1 MIKGDTYMMRRLPRG
16 GRVAAML
23 LSTALLSACAEA
35 DFFGHVAKR
44 ATSSDE
50 PPAAG
55 STAAPGYKI
64 GKPYQVA
71 GVWYYP
77 REDFDYDETGIA
89 SWYGPDFHAK
99 TTANGEIFDQNAVS
113 AAHKT
118 LPLPSVVR
126 VTNLEN
132 GRSLVVRI
140 NDRGPFVNGRIID
153 LSRRAAQLLGFEG
166 SGTAKVRVQ
175 VLADES
181 RALAGKL
188 KPDGNEPQVAAAP
201 RESVTAETLPPQGK
215 GSRETAKPVQTAAA
229 TPSPSANRMNTA
241 ADRVEKEL
249 ADQTVETVPVQA
261 TGIFVQAGSFS
272 RHDNALRLQARL
284 SGVGSPQI
292 QTANVKGQTVYR
304 VRFGPLST
312 IDEADRLL
320 ASVIASG
327 QPDAKV
333 VVD

>member
-1 MIKGDTYMMRRLPRG
+1 MMRSIPRG
-16 GRVAAML
+16 GRVAALL
-23 LSTALLSACAEA
+23 LSTALLSGCAEA
-35 DFFGHVAKR
+35 NLFGHIAKKANTGEEAPSVA
-44 ATSSDE
+44 SS
-50 PPAAG
+50 
-55 STAAPGYKI
+55 AAPTYKV
-64 GKPYQVA
+64 GKPYQVG

-99 TTANGEIFDQNAVS
+99 MTANGETFDQNAVT

-118 LPLPSVVR
+118 LPMPSVAR

-132 GRSLVVRI
+132 GRSIVVRV

-175 VLADES
+175 VLSDES
-181 RALAGKL
+181 RVLAGKL
-188 KPDGNEPQVAAAP
+188 KRDGNEPQVAAAP
-201 RESVTAETLPPQGK
+201 RESVTAESLPPP
-215 GSRETAKPVQTAAA
+215 GSREQAKPILA
-229 TPSPSANRMNTA
+229 SAKPGPAERSVAA
-241 ADRVEKEL
+241 ADRVEREL
-249 ADQTVETVPVQA
+249 AAQEVQTIPTRS

-292 QTANVKGQTVYR
+292 QSASVKGQTVYR
-304 VRFGPLST
+304 VRFGPLNT
-312 IDEADRLL
+312 VEDADRLL
-320 ASVIASG
+320 ESVIAAG
-327 QPDAKV
+327 QQDARV
-333 VVD
+333 IVD